1 MTKTTIKNELLKN
14 YKSYSAT
21 ISAYKLKLG
30 LNEVASYLTTTIDND
45 NFIIENTTLDKVL
58 TKEAKK
64 ASISNNIIQ
73 LVNEAFEVCV
83 KVNTILDNYNG
94 LSNNKKRAIILKAL
108 TLSTKI
114 DYAFNRSNSVY
125 NAKEKYYITKEYNK
139 CYKVS
144 LSGFL
149 YSLAVILHDNTITR

>member
-1 MTKTTIKNELLKN
+1 MKSTIKNEILKN

-30 LNEVASYLTTTIDND
+30 LNDIASYLTQQIDND
-45 NFIIENTTLDKVL
+45 GFIIENETLDKVL
-58 TKEAKK
+58 TKETKK

-73 LVNEAFEVCV
+73 LVNDAFDSCV
-83 KVNTILDNYNG
+83 KINSIIDNYNG

-108 TLSTKI
+108 TLATKI
-114 DYAFNRSNSVY
+114 DYAFNRANSVY